1 MWNEVLGR
9 AFEISSMGI
18 RVDEASLKSQLEASG
33 HTERASL
40 PFHRDLL
47 NGNMPLTIGGGLGQS
62 RICMLILKKC
72 HIGEVQSSFWD
83 EETKS
88 ICEKNGV
95 RLL

>member
-1 MWNEVLGR
+1 M
-9 AFEISSMGI
+9 
-18 RVDEASLKSQLEASG
+18 
-33 HTERASL
+33 

-83 EETKS
+83 EETRS